1 MDRYLPLKDDGSVGS
16 DRALLLALNIAD
28 RSEAVKAHR
37 KEAHVALPVPKGVVL
52 ADAYTVDDLMPPG
65 LGVGEGRD
73 VEPEGALSR
82 ATKAWKRI
90 DTLTNVPASDYWM
103 DLLRF
108 NADDTLW
115 SIQSMRSLA
124 DDLSDN
130 RRGVF
135 EKLIDSYPNL
145 NEDDKYTFRKK
156 MKLLQRADTINGFIE
171 KRDGVLPEAL
181 KYDYECMDQRHP
193 CLRGEHKRK

>member
-1 MDRYLPLKDDGSVGS
+1 
-16 DRALLLALNIAD
+16 
-28 RSEAVKAHR
+28 
-37 KEAHVALPVPKGVVL
+37 
-52 ADAYTVDDLMPPG
+52 
-65 LGVGEGRD
+65 
-73 VEPEGALSR
+73 
-82 ATKAWKRI
+82 
-90 DTLTNVPASDYWM
+90 
-103 DLLRF
+103 
-108 NADDTLW
+108 
-115 SIQSMRSLA
+115 MRSLA

-156 MKLLQRADTINGFIE
+156 MKLLQRADTIKGFIE